1 MTDVH
6 RNILGCRIRAKIG
19 SGART
24 SIYEVDG
31 RDGVRH
37 ALKHLKITSDSDRRF
52 LVQMRHEHEVAAQ
65 FDHPCIR
72 RTTRLRVR
80 RRFFRPVE
88 AGLLMEM
95 VVGEP
100 MHRAD
105 RGELS
110 DDIDRFRQIAEGL
123 ATLHRHGWI
132 HADIKPSN
140 IICSMDGAVLID
152 LGQAARAGTVKQRVQ
167 GTPGFMAP
175 EQARRELIT
184 PRTDLYGLGA
194 TMYWAFTGRTL
205 STAGVDPVHQGPVSG
220 ANDSVREV
228 LEALRPELPE
238 TLVALVE
245 RCTADDPL
253 KRPAS
258 VAEILGPLSRSGP
271 RS

>member
-1 MTDVH
+1 MAELTAQVPQDMT
-6 RNILGCRIRAKIG
+6 ILIGADESACICPECDFGKCCAHFCRSTAYMHGCLECTA
-19 SGART
+19 
-24 SIYEVDG
+24 
-31 RDGVRH
+31 
-37 ALKHLKITSDSDRRF
+37 
-52 LVQMRHEHEVAAQ
+52 
-65 FDHPCIR
+65 
-72 RTTRLRVR
+72 
-80 RRFFRPVE
+80 PV
-88 AGLLMEM
+88 
-95 VVGEP
+95 
-100 MHRAD
+100 
-105 RGELS
+105 
-110 DDIDRFRQIAEGL
+110 
-123 ATLHRHGWI
+123 T
-132 HADIKPSN
+132 K
-140 IICSMDGAVLID
+140 CS
-152 LGQAARAGTVKQRVQ
+152 R
-167 GTPGFMAP
+167 P